1 MRDISR
7 IPRMI
12 ERLERLWIGL
22 PDWRFGQLIENIKS
36 FSEKE
41 DLYYMEDNE
50 FEKLIQNFYD
60 TYIK

>member
-12 ERLERLWIGL
+12 EELERLWIRF

-36 FSEKE
+36 FSGKE
-41 DLYYMEDNE
+41 DLYYMEDDE
-50 FEKLIQNFYD
+50 FEKLIQDFYN
-60 TYIK
+60 TYAD

>member
-12 ERLERLWIGL
+12 ERLERLWIRF

-36 FSEKE
+36 FSGKE
-41 DLYYMEDNE
+41 DLYYMEDDE
-50 FEKLIQNFYD
+50 FEKLIQDFYN
-60 TYIK
+60 TYAD

>member
-12 ERLERLWIGL
+12 EKLERLWIRL

-41 DLYYMEDNE
+41 DLYYMEDYE
-50 FEKLIQNFYD
+50 FEKLIQDFYD
-60 TYIK
+60 AYIK